1 MYSGYKG
8 RLMVAEFLFLD
19 RNLKSMIEN
28 NANYENILTYA
39 LKKGFLTLG
48 VDALEKVKLGLTSV
62 DELRKIGF

>member
-39 LKKGFLTLG
+39 LKKAF
-48 VDALEKVKLGLTSV
+48 
-62 DELRKIGF
+62 

>member
-48 VDALEKVKLGLTSV
+48 TDALEKAKLGLTSI